1 MLSVVLVAILAEYL
15 GLDFSSFLLTQR
27 LQAVFPSIEKWSAIS
42 SSPET
47 FRIVWIYIVV
57 SSTLTIGYISLT
69 VRPNRIVNRGSTIVV
84 IIPFL
89 IFLASLT
96 FCACFLGHD
105 FSTPSASSKHEFM
118 VSSIVGGLS
127 VFLVISGA
135 YVCLASLLLIMIFD
149 LAGLKVRAPE

>member
-1 MLSVVLVAILAEYL
+1 MNEDCRDKHRNRQLLTGNELSRFNTSIILWMLSVVLVAILAEYL

-89 IFLASLT
+89 IFLASLA
-96 FCACFLGHD
+96 FCACFH
-105 FSTPSASSKHEFM
+105 T
-118 VSSIVGGLS
+118 V
-127 VFLVISGA
+127 
-135 YVCLASLLLIMIFD
+135 
-149 LAGLKVRAPE
+149 